1 MDRILSGIETEYG
14 LLIEGEGAE
23 GLLDQSMALVR
34 GFPGERLSFRWDY
47 TQESP
52 RRDLRGFSLDHLAV
66 DPTDASFDEG
76 RSQLPGP
83 DLRSDQVLVNGARL
97 YNDHGHPEYSTPEAW
112 SSREAALLDRAGE
125 NLLLKSAAILEEK
138 IGKRVKVYK
147 NNTDFHGASY
157 GTHESYLVPRSIGFD
172 SLYQALLPLFVARQ
186 VLVGAGKVGSES
198 GEWCDYQ
205 ISQRAD
211 FFVEPVNAETLYRR
225 PIFNTRDEP
234 HADPRLWMR
243 LHVICGDACMM
254 VGATARKLE
263 LVKLAIRL
271 ALVDD
276 APRWRL
282 SDPVRASQRIS
293 RSPFSEGRIDLEGG
307 SWTTPREILESFL
320 MQAEKIFDL
329 PPEELA
335 LLDECLGLLENRFK
349 LPEIFARSVDWAAK
363 HRLISG
369 FIEAEGVDW
378 KAPMAQS
385 LDLAYND
392 IDPDEGLFGALVS
405 MGSVEDQPSLADINL
420 RETEICEPTRALARG
435 TAVRK
440 FSDKIIRLSW
450 SSIIFDLPEGPKE
463 VYLPPNAIYP
473 EALYDVEEV
482 EEFIRLLQEIR
493 DDSN

>member
-52 RRDLRGFSLDHLAV
+52 RRDLRGFSLEHLAV
-66 DPTDASFDEG
+66 DPDDASFDEG

-83 DLRSDQVLVNGARL
+83 DLRSDQVLINGARF

-112 SSREAALLDRAGE
+112 SSCEAALLDRAGE
-125 NLLLKSAAILEEK
+125 NLLLNSAAALESQ

-157 GTHESYLVPRSIGFD
+157 GTHESYLVPRSISFD
-172 SLYQALLPLFVARQ
+172 LLYQSVLPLLTARQ
-186 VLVGAGKVGSES
+186 ILVGAGKVGSES
-198 GEWCDYQ
+198 GDWCDFQ

-211 FFVEPVNAETLYRR
+211 FYVEPVNAETLYRR

-243 LHVICGDACMM
+243 LHVICGDACMIT
-254 VGATARKLE
+254 GSTARKLE
-263 LVKLAIRL
+263 LVKMAIRL
-271 ALVDD
+271 ALVND
-276 APRWRL
+276 APRWRM
-282 SDPVRASQRIS
+282 SDPVRTAQRIS
-293 RSPFSEGRIDLEGG
+293 RFPFSEGRIDLEGG
-307 SWTTPREILESFL
+307 SWTTPREVLESYL
-320 MQAEKIFDL
+320 LQAEKVFDL
-329 PPEELA
+329 PPEEL
-335 LLDECLGLLENRFK
+335 LLVEECLGLLEARFND
-349 LPEIFARSVDWAAK
+349 PARFASSVDWAAK
-363 HRLISG
+363 HSLISG
-369 FIEAEGVDW
+369 FMESEGFDW

-385 LDLAYND
+385 LDLAYHD
-392 IDPDEGLFGALVS
+392 IDPEEGLFHALVS
-405 MGSVEDQPSLADINL
+405 LGAVEDQPASSEVFV
-420 RETEICEPTRALARG
+420 RETEVCEPTRAFARG
-435 TAVRK
+435 IAVRK

-450 SSIIFDLPEGPKE
+450 SSIIFNLPDGPKE

-473 EALYDVEEV
+473 ESLDDVEEL
-482 EEFIRLLQEIR
+482 EDFISLLQEIR
-493 DDSN
+493 DDPN

>member
-14 LLIEGEGAE
+14 LSIEGEGAE

-52 RRDLRGFSLDHLAV
+52 RKDLRGFSLDHLAV
-66 DPTDASFDEG
+66 DPTDASFDQG

-83 DLRSDQVLVNGARL
+83 DLRSDQVLINGARF

-112 SSREAALLDRAGE
+112 SSLEAALLDRAGE
-125 NLLLKSAAILEEK
+125 NLLIKSAAALEEK
-138 IGKRVKVYK
+138 IQRRVKVYK

-157 GTHESYLVPRSIGFD
+157 GTHESYLVPRSISFD
-172 SLYQALLPLFVARQ
+172 ALYQALLPLLIARQ

-205 ISQRAD
+205 ICQRAD
-211 FFVEPVNAETLYRR
+211 FYVEPVNAETLYRR

-263 LVKLAIRL
+263 LVKLGIRL
-271 ALVDD
+271 ALADD
-276 APRWRL
+276 APRWRI
-282 SDPVRASQRIS
+282 SDPVRSAQRIS
-293 RSPFSEGRIDLEGG
+293 RSPFSEGRVDLEGG

-320 MQAEKIFDL
+320 FQAEKIFDL
-329 PPEELA
+329 PPQELSI
-335 LLDECLGLLENRFK
+335 LEECLGLLESRFK
-349 LPEIFARSVDWAAK
+349 DPAKFARSVDWAAK
-363 HRLISG
+363 HSMISG
-369 FIEAEGVDW
+369 FLQAEGEGW
-378 KAPMAQS
+378 KSPMAQS
-385 LDLAYND
+385 LDLAYHD
-392 IDPDEGLFGALVS
+392 IDPEEGLFGALCS
-405 MGSVEDQPSLADINL
+405 MEAVDDQPSTAEIIV
-420 RETEICEPTRALARG
+420 RETEVCEPTRALARG

-440 FSDKIIRLSW
+440 FADKVIRLSW

-473 EALYDVEEV
+473 EALYDVEDL
-482 EEFIRLLQEIR
+482 EEFIRLIQEIR